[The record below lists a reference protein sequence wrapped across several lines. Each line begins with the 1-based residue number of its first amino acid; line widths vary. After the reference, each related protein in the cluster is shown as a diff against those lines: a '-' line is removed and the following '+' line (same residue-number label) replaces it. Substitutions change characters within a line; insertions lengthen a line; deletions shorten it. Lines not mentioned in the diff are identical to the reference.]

1 MDSDVFALL
10 KRKAEEYDEQVKDFL
25 ADGSIKSMEEYSRV
39 VGRLEGIAL
48 MYNEIKAIEQRFIQD

>member
-10 KRKAEEYDEQVKDFL
+10 KRKAEEYDEQVKDYL

-48 MYNEIKAIEQRFIQD
+48 MYNEIKAVEQRFIQD

>member
-1 MDSDVFALL
+1 METDILSLL
-10 KRKAEEYDEQVKDFL
+10 KRKAEEYDEQVKDYL
-25 ADGSIKSMEEYSRV
+25 ADGAIKSMEEYSRI

>member
-1 MDSDVFALL
+1 MDSDVFALM

-25 ADGSIKSMEEYSRV
+25 ADGSIKSMDEYNRV